1 MAYLIN
7 ATNVY
12 RVPTVADAL
21 ELRKE
26 LEKGAGELV
35 SFSYTTKYI
44 KSKGEIIEEFQQ
56 VKAQLVFNDIKEP
69 ESDIRED
76 YGYPN
81 PKLDIIG
88 G

>member
-44 KSKGEIIEEFQQ
+44 KAKGEIIEEYQQ
-56 VKAQLVFNDIKEP
+56 VKAKIVFNDEKDCEN
-69 ESDIRED
+69 SIRER
-76 YGYPN
+76 YE
-81 PKLDIIG
+81 
-88 G
+88 